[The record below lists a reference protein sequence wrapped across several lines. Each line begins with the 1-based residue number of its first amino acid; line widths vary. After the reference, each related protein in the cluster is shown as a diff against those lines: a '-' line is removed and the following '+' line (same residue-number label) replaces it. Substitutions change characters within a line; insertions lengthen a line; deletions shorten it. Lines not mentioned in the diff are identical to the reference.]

1 MNLLLKRKS
10 VASPGGRTTPG
21 FWRYCG
27 QYKAGTVSAIVL
39 LLLFL
44 IAVFAP
50 LLAPFDPTAI
60 SIDRLQEPGVLH
72 WFGTDNVGADVFSGI
87 LYGTRVSLA
96 VGVLVGIIS
105 LFIGVVVGSISGY
118 YGGWIDGTL
127 MRIAEFVQ
135 VIPRFFLAILI
146 VAFFGGGVSKVI
158 LVIGLLS
165 WPTVARIIRAQ
176 FLAYKE
182 REVVESAHAMGFGSR
197 YIIMREILPNA
208 LPPGIVQA
216 TLDISEAIL
225 LEAGL
230 SFFGLGSPD
239 VPSWGQML
247 NAAQPYLMTAW
258 WMSIFPGLAVF
269 VLVMAFNVLG
279 DTLNDILNPGSKSR

>member
-1 MNLLLKRKS
+1 MNEIAKSETLLPGSARRTPAFWS
-10 VASPGGRTTPG
+10 VAR
-21 FWRYCG
+21 RH
-27 QYKAGTVSAIVL
+27 KAGVAGAIVL
-39 LLLFL
+39 LLLLFV
-44 IAVFAP
+44 AVAAP

-60 SIDRLQEPGVLH
+60 SANTLAEPGAAH

-87 LYGTRVSLA
+87 IYGTRVSLS
-96 VGVLVGIIS
+96 VGVLVGAIS
-105 LFIGVVVGSISGY
+105 LLIGTVVGSVSGY

-127 MRIAEFVQ
+127 MRFAEFVQ

-146 VAFFGGGVSKVI
+146 VAFFGGGVLKVI

-176 FLAYKE
+176 FLAYKQ
-182 REVVESAHAMGFGSR
+182 REVVESAHAMGFSNR

-230 SFFGLGSPD
+230 SFFGLGNPD
-239 VPSWGQML
+239 TPSWGQML
-247 NAAQPYLMTAW
+247 QQAQPYLTSAW
-258 WMSIFPGLAVF
+258 WMSVFPGLAVF
-269 VLVMAFNVLG
+269 VLVLAFNVVG
-279 DTLNDILNPGSKSR
+279 DMLNDILNPGNRT

>member
-1 MNLLLKRKS
+1 MNDIVKTERLYGGGERRAS
-10 VASPGGRTTPG
+10 V
-21 FWRYCG
+21 WRAYVR
-27 QYKAGTVSAIVL
+27 QHKAGVIGAVVL
-39 LLLFL
+39 LLLFA

-50 LLAPFDPTAI
+50 LLAPYDPTSI
-60 SIDRLQEPGVLH
+60 SLDRLQEPGAAH
-72 WFGTDNVGADVFSGI
+72 WFGTDNVGSDVLSGI
-87 LYGTRVSLA
+87 IYGTRVSLA
-96 VGVLVGIIS
+96 VGVLVGAIS
-105 LFIGVVVGSISGY
+105 LFIGTVVGSISGY

-127 MRIAEFVQ
+127 MRAAEFVQ

-146 VAFFGGGVSKVI
+146 VAFFGGGVTNVI

-176 FLAYKE
+176 FLAYKQ
-182 REVVESAHAMGFGSR
+182 REVVESAHAMGFSNR
-197 YIIMREILPNA
+197 YIIVREILPNA

-239 VPSWGQML
+239 QPSWGQML
-247 NAAQPYLMTAW
+247 HQAQPYLMSAW

-269 VLVMAFNVLG
+269 VLVLAFNVVG
-279 DTLNDILNPGSKSR
+279 DTLNDILNPGNRA

>member
-1 MNLLLKRKS
+1 MNILLKRKS
-10 VASPGGRTTPG
+10 LIEAGAPRSPG
-21 FWRYCG
+21 FWRHCG
-27 QYKAGTVSAIVL
+27 QYKAGTVCALLLFVL
-39 LLLFL
+39 LLVA
-44 IAVFAP
+44 IFAP
-50 LLAPFDPTAI
+50 WISPYDPTVI
-60 SIDRLQEPGVLH
+60 SLDRLQPPSMAHL
-72 WFGTDNVGADVFSGI
+72 FGTDNVGADVLSGI

-96 VGVLVGIIS
+96 VGVLVGAIS
-105 LFIGVVVGSISGY
+105 LFIGVVVGSVAGY

-182 REVVESAHAMGFGSR
+182 REVVESAHAMGFSSR
-197 YIIMREILPNA
+197 YIIIKEILPNA

-239 VPSWGQML
+239 QPSWGQML
-247 NAAQPYLMTAW
+247 HAAQPYLVSAW
-258 WMSIFPGLAVF
+258 WMSVFPGLAVF
-269 VLVMAFNVLG
+269 LLVFIFNVVG
-279 DTLNDILNPGSKSR
+279 DTLNDLLNPGNKSR